1 MKTST
6 FMLFYCCICTTEGKQ
21 KRVSTYS
28 GRLFPNNT
36 CLSISFSFLTTQ
48 WRIVLVYGT
57 SKQPRLILCW
67 TLMSHFKDLS
77 NVRRFYPCL
86 HFLDILILQHINN
99 VHLLTCWQFLKMK
112 SQLSSIMW
120 KGQDWRN
127 FVTQDTATL
136 YQNFQ
141 YLYVIN
147 RTKQYSTIFYSHR
160 IVNTLNKVHFLII
173 LQ

>member
-48 WRIVLVYGT
+48 WRIVWVYGT

-99 VHLLTCWQFLKMK
+99 VHLLTCWQFLKNEIATFFYNVK
-112 SQLSSIMW
+112 RARLTQLRHTRHS
-120 KGQDWRN
+120 
-127 FVTQDTATL
+127 
-136 YQNFQ
+136 Y
-141 YLYVIN
+141 
-147 RTKQYSTIFYSHR
+147 
-160 IVNTLNKVHFLII
+160 IVPEFSKFICDK
-173 LQ
+173 